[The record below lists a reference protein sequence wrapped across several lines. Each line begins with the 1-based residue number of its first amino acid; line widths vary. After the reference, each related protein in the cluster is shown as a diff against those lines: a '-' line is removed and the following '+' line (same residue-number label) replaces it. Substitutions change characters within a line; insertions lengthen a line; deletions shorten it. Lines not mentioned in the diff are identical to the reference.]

1 MEKSAFLHEML
12 NIGPILAQHW
22 YNIIHRNHVESILGY
37 WLVIGWPS
45 VMLTLRKNGEKLR
58 KNQIVI

>member
-22 YNIIHRNHVESILGY
+22 YNIILHNRVWKLESILSY
-37 WLVIGWPS
+37 WHVIGRPR
-45 VMLTLRKNGEKLR
+45 VM
-58 KNQIVI
+58 